1 MILGFFPF
9 CRFKHHL
16 FDLTF
21 IEKLTR
27 WLTNTQVKVKGEVA
41 ESNGQAQ
48 QLMHHLNTLE
58 RRIDACEK
66 PNLDKE
72 VKLESNE
79 YIARCLKH
87 HLQIRGP
94 VLFFKFVYYFH

>member
-1 MILGFFPF
+1 MSCFPPCFFPRF
-9 CRFKHHL
+9 RFKHHL

-27 WLTNTQVKVKGEVA
+27 WLTNTQVKVKTEVA

-48 QLMHHLNTLE
+48 RLMHHLNVLE
-58 RRIDACEK
+58 KRVDACEK

-72 VKLESNE
+72 VS
-79 YIARCLKH
+79 
-87 HLQIRGP
+87 QIY
-94 VLFFKFVYYFH
+94 KFWCENLLVFEKVCMVINM